1 MKDSPPSKFS
11 GNPGIS
17 EVYERFPPHQISGRV
32 GADEHLPP
40 EAFLETIGATDVET
54 ILEHD
59 EISTISL
66 VDLGA
71 GISLVQLAA
80 QNVSCTSSMHLSRFF
95 CMHG

>member
-1 MKDSPPSKFS
+1 MSTS
-11 GNPGIS
+11 
-17 EVYERFPPHQISGRV
+17 
-32 GADEHLPP
+32 PP

-71 GISLVQLAA
+71 GITLVQPFSQGFEKGYRKIPPYLFLAKIGCA
-80 QNVSCTSSMHLSRFF
+80 EGGELVGKRQ
-95 CMHG
+95 